1 MLCWSLVS
9 DSLKSFLL
17 KVLRGTFGPLGT
29 VSFLLLG
36 AFFAASDDLQDQV
49 LLLIFTSTWQGL
61 AVWSVVFLALTAEV
75 LNARQRTE
83 QMRIASTRNEAELR
97 EMHRLIG
104 SGGDNADRAK
114 DVDVLGDGAD

>member
-1 MLCWSLVS
+1 MS

-49 LLLIFTSTWQGL
+49 LLLIFTGTWQGL

-97 EMHRLIG
+97 EMRKLLG

>member
-49 LLLIFTSTWQGL
+49 LLLIFTGTWQGL

-97 EMHRLIG
+97 EMRKLLG